1 MTICLPSSTA
11 SWAGCGSVFNI
22 LCSFVQ
28 VSAGFSL
35 LILAAKNMVKMPN
48 ISKA

>member
-11 SWAGCGSVFNI
+11 SWAGCGSAFNI

-28 VSAGFSL
+28 VPAGFSL
-35 LILAAKNMVKMPN
+35 LILAAKKCGKN
-48 ISKA
+48 AEH